1 MRIGLLTFLDV
12 ANFGANLQASSTY
25 YYLKNMGHEV
35 IAIRYESYKTVAEKI
50 LSRLKRKLLG
60 QPLSVQGQAH
70 HEYVMTMLENQT
82 KALHT
87 NRQVAAAIREYK
99 LDGVIIGSDAVAQHW
114 PICSTWQFK
123 MKRPFWIEPLQA
135 ERRFPNPFWGIGF
148 ADKVPTAMMSVSSQN
163 SKYYSFRKFTLRRMA
178 KQLHLMKYISVRDA
192 WTKEMMLHA
201 DSSLDITVTP
211 DPVFAL
217 NQNLKQY
224 IPSEEQIRSKYSLP
238 AHYVL
243 IGMRSQV
250 YTCDEL
256 SQLNE
261 LFKKEGKECVAFN
274 IDGVYNYTHPFNYTI
289 PLPLSP
295 LDWFALIKYASA
307 YIGSNM
313 HPIVSSLTNAVPCVS
328 LDNWGIVDFWGR
340 RKEGK
345 SSKVYDVLS
354 QYGLSDYWIPIKQG
368 RCEATIDKLVALI
381 DSFPVVEVRRTSE
394 KRLYKYNNM
403 MDEILQSIQ
412 EVNHI
417 C

>member
-35 IAIRYESYKTVAEKI
+35 IAIRYESYKTVAEKTI
-50 LSRLKRKLLG
+50 SRLKRKLLG

-70 HEYVMTMLENQT
+70 HEYVMTMIENQT

-178 KQLHLMKYISVRDA
+178 KQLRLMQYISVRDA
-192 WTKEMMLHA
+192 WTKDMMLHA
-201 DSSLDITVTP
+201 DSSLDITITP

-238 AHYVL
+238 THYVL
-243 IGMRSQV
+243 IGLRSQV

-368 RCEATIDKLVALI
+368 RCEATPKCLVELI
-381 DSFPVVEVRRTSE
+381 HGFPKERVHEISEHRLNVYNEMMSDIIESFT
-394 KRLYKYNNM
+394 K
-403 MDEILQSIQ
+403 
-412 EVNHI
+412 
-417 C
+417 

>member
-35 IAIRYESYKTVAEKI
+35 VAIRYESYKTVAERH
-50 LSRLKRKLLG
+50 LSRLKRNLLR
-60 QPLSVQGQAH
+60 QPLSVQCIAH
-70 HEYVMTMLENQT
+70 HEYVMKMIDNQT

-87 NRQVAAAIREYK
+87 NSQVATHIKEYK

-114 PICSTWQFK
+114 PLCSTWQFT

-135 ERRFPNPFWGIGF
+135 ERRFPNPFWGVGF
-148 ADKVPTAMMSVSSQN
+148 ADEVPTAMMSVSSQN
-163 SKYYSFRKFTLRRMA
+163 SKYYSFKKFTLRRMA
-178 KQLHLMKYISVRDA
+178 KQLRLMKYISVRDA
-192 WTKEMMLHA
+192 WTRDMMLHA
-201 DSSLDITVTP
+201 DPSLSIALTP

-224 IPSEEQIRSKYSLP
+224 IPSEEEIRKKYSLP
-238 AHYVL
+238 ENYVL
-243 IGMRSQV
+243 IGLRSQV

-256 SQLNE
+256 AMLNE

-274 IDGVYNYTHPFNYTI
+274 IDGVYNYTHPFDYTI

-354 QYGLSDYWIPIKQG
+354 QYGLGDYWIPIKQG
-368 RCEATIDKLVALI
+368 KCDVTPNNIVNLLHSFPIDK
-381 DSFPVVEVRRTSE
+381 VRKKSS
-394 KRLYKYNNM
+394 KRLEVYNQM
-403 MDEILQSIQ
+403 MNNIVKSFS
-412 EVNHI
+412 
-417 C
+417 